1 MRKITTFLALLLT
14 CIIGATAADF
24 VPQAGTKYLIKC
36 KGDSKYVLWN
46 NSCVLSG
53 TDSKVIL
60 SNWAQ
65 FDSRSLFSIEGDAT
79 NGYTIRSVKDNTQY
93 VYAINTNDA
102 NSNVG
107 VKAVSETPGDECVW
121 KIVAQGDGWN
131 IIPKNG
137 EYSWNNRG
145 SYNGN
150 AHVGMWNSNASANDI
165 WYIKPVDDVVD
176 EVVAGLSN
184 ITTGTDLG
192 LFSTSYA
199 NAVNTNATA
208 YKTSQ
213 SEEAL
218 ANLGALAV
226 NKISY
231 INLPTGYYRIKS
243 CANDGNG
250 SNFSVFDG
258 TYLFTDI
265 VNYPNAA
272 RTLANVPLDEAKAK
286 NNYVWKITRGEL
298 PSATVGIVNGQG
310 KGVNNGTNYNTI
322 NLGLSDYYTTGAI
335 YFTQGLH
342 ITNQGIHTVGGTNQ
356 NANAEATRSNPFTMT
371 GWAHSDSK
379 GSAYIFE
386 PVSMDGVTAYTVN
399 VTGAEGYVTLNST
412 NEVAK
417 NGGFFLLSSAPQVAD
432 FTAATVANYDAAVSI
447 EGNTINV
454 NYTYKLE
461 YIKPLAEAALAKTGV
476 GYPTATAAARTAL
489 QNAVN
494 EGTDATAIVNA
505 LNAFKTSTT
514 EIQMPE
520 DGKAYR
526 IKVPYIGGTANYL
539 YCNGEKVGNKADDQ
553 ITDKNDQV
561 FVCHIVNG
569 KYMFATNYGTYLSWA
584 DSGDNGN
591 HSYSTS
597 AQTST
602 YIVQNDWTIE
612 PATLDKGTNG
622 SVSLTDRAN
631 VFGLVQMKA
640 LEKTGTN
647 NYYLNSRMNDAF
659 ISQYPTDKFYDAN
672 NGVNR
677 SCYYQFEE
685 VTYPNTITFH
695 DATGING
702 VSHIATFS
710 APFATII
717 PAGVK
722 AYYVSAK
729 GTEATMTAIDAEAIP
744 ANQGVILTSESGAAA
759 TMVPAASETAAT
771 ITGNQLGHSAG
782 AAKTLTAGEGYIL
795 GNGSEGTAFYPCKAG
810 SLPINK
816 AYLLGNGENAIVMN
830 FGNAVTGINTIA
842 APASAKAPI
851 FDLSGRR
858 VVKATKGLYI
868 QNGKKVIVK

>member
-1 MRKITTFLALLLT
+1 MKKITTFLALLLT

-24 VPQAGTKYLIKC
+24 VPKAGAKYLIKC
-36 KGDSKYVLWN
+36 KGDNRYVLWN
-46 NSCVLSG
+46 SSCVKSG
-53 TDSKVIL
+53 QDNTVIL

-65 FDSRSLFSIEGDAT
+65 YDYRSLFSIEGDAT
-79 NGYTIRSVKDNTQY
+79 KGYTIRSVKDNTQY
-93 VYAINTNDA
+93 VFAVNTDDA
-102 NSNVG
+102 DGNVG
-107 VKAVSETPGDECVW
+107 VKAVTGTPGDECVW

-137 EYSWNNRG
+137 EHSWNNRG
-145 SYNGN
+145 VYNGN
-150 AHVGMWNSNASANDI
+150 AHVGMWSSNSDANDI
-165 WYIKPVDDVVD
+165 WYIQTV
-176 EVVAGLSN
+176 E
-184 ITTGTDLG
+184 DL
-192 LFSTSYA
+192 A
-199 NAVNTNATA
+199 NAMSVGTSIGSINADC
-208 YKTSQ
+208 KTTVLAKAKAFN
-213 SEEAL
+213 EGEGTEAQFNEFVA
-218 ANLGALAV
+218 ANSAAA
-226 NKISY
+226 SY
-231 INLPTGYYRIKS
+231 INLPTGYYRIKG
-243 CANDGNG
+243 CANDGDG
-250 SNFSVFDG
+250 KNFSVFDG

-265 VNYPNAA
+265 VNYPNVTK
-272 RTLANVPLDEAKAK
+272 TLANVPLEEAKAK

-342 ITNQGIHTVGGTNQ
+342 ITNQGLHTVGNKQ
-356 NANAEATRSNPFTMT
+356 NASAEATRSNPFTMT
-371 GWAHSDSK
+371 DWAYSDSK

-417 NGGFFLLSSAPQVAD
+417 NGGFFLLSSAPQKSD

-461 YIKPLAEAALAKTGV
+461 YIKSLAEAALAKTGV
-476 GYPTATAAARTAL
+476 GYPKADAATRTAL
-489 QNAVN
+489 AEAVK
-494 EGTDATAIVNA
+494 GTDATAIGNA
-505 LNAFKTSTT
+505 LKAFQTST
-514 EIQMPE
+514 EDIQLPE
-520 DGKAYR
+520 DGKAYY
-526 IKVPYIGGTANYL
+526 IKVPYINGTANYL
-539 YCNGEKVGNKADDQ
+539 YSDGNNETSNRVGNKADDQ
-553 ITDKNDQV
+553 ITDKNDKV

-569 KYMFATNYGTYLSWA
+569 KYMFATNHGTYLSWA
-584 DSGDNGN
+584 DSDDGN
-591 HSYSTS
+591 KSYKTS
-597 AQTST
+597 AQTTT
-602 YIVQNDWTIE
+602 YVAQNDWTIE
-612 PATLDKGTNG
+612 PATLEKGAG
-622 SVSLTDRAN
+622 IVSLTNRAD
-631 VFGLVQMKA
+631 VFGYVQMKG
-640 LEKTGTN
+640 LGKDGTTT
-647 NYYLNSRMNDAF
+647 YYLNSRINNAF
-659 ISQYPTDKFYDAN
+659 VAAHPADKFYDAN
-672 NGVNR
+672 YGVNR

-685 VTYPNTITFH
+685 AAEYPNTITFH

-717 PAGVK
+717 PEGVK

-729 GTEATMTAIDAEAIP
+729 GAEATMTAIDAQAIP
-744 ANQGVILTSESGAAA
+744 ANQGVILTSESDDAV
-759 TMVPAASETAAT
+759 TMVPAAGETAAT

-782 AAKTLTAGEGYIL
+782 AARALTAGEGYIL
-795 GNGSEGTAFYPCKAG
+795 GNGTEGTAFYPCKAG

-816 AYLLGNGENAIVMN
+816 AYLLGNGESAIAMN

-868 QNGKKVIVK
+868 QNGKKFIVK